1 MGTRTSPPS
10 VDRALQADRD
20 AFMSDHDLSTEAL
33 CARLYERH
41 REHIDVKKPKTAIA
55 NLEKITRAT
64 LVLAERGSFHEMSMR
79 DLARQSGLSTG
90 VLYTHIR
97 DKDGLLHM
105 MLDVVTDTV
114 DRVLAEV
121 PPEVRADPRA
131 RLRWTVDTHVRLTE
145 AMPQWF
151 AFAYMEAK
159 SFGPAARKRA
169 MEAEMS
175 TETLIREALK
185 AGVAEGVFRPTD
197 PEFTAALVKPLL
209 QEWYLKRWKY
219 RRRGITPDAYVDAVI
234 NLIENGV
241 LR

>member
-1 MGTRTSPPS
+1 MGTSISP
-10 VDRALQADRD
+10 RAGRGLQASRNAFIRD
-20 AFMSDHDLSTEAL
+20 HELSTQAL
-33 CARLYERH
+33 CTRLYERH
-41 REHIDVKKPKTAIA
+41 RDQIDVKKPKTAIA
-55 NLEKITRAT
+55 NLEKIVTAT
-64 LVLAERGSFHEMSMR
+64 LALTERGSFHAMSMR
-79 DLARQSGLSTG
+79 DLAHQSGLSMG

-121 PPEVRADPRA
+121 PEATRADPRA
-131 RLRWTVDTHVRLTE
+131 RLRWTVDTHVQLTD

-175 TETLIREALK
+175 TETLIRDALEA
-185 AGVAEGVFRPTD
+185 GIEQGIFRAVD
-197 PEFTAALVKPLL
+197 AEFTAALIKPLL
-209 QEWYLKRWKY
+209 QEWYLKPWKY
-219 RRRGITPDAYVDAVI
+219 RRRRITPAAY
-234 NLIENGV
+234 G
-241 LR
+241 RP